1 MSTQPIPS
9 PAGSDG
15 RADAFLHVQ
24 TKRAGKIKGEGSTQ
38 GHTDDI
44 EVRTWHWGVAAGT
57 AIGSGAVTARRQ
69 YKHLVI
75 TKGLDTASTGL
86 LSALARNDVVS
97 EAKLMLRKAGGEAL
111 DYYRMTL
118 SDARVV
124 GIDLDFDTFG
134 FPTETV
140 TFAFAKIDIEY
151 KRQEHSGMSGGSF
164 SFTDAVFNP

>member
-1 MSTQPIPS
+1 MWTQPIPS

-24 TKRAGKIKGEGSTQ
+24 TQRAGKIKGEGSAQ
-38 GHTDDI
+38 GHVDDI

-75 TKGLDTASTGL
+75 TKGIDTASTGL
-86 LSALARNDVVS
+86 LSALARNDVVV

-118 SDARVV
+118 GDARVV
-124 GIDLDFDTFG
+124 GIDLDVDAFG
-134 FPTETV
+134 YPTETV
-140 TFAFAKIDIEY
+140 SFAYAKIDVEY
-151 KRQEHSGMSGGSF
+151 KRQQHAGTSAGS
-164 SFTDAVFNP
+164 STFTDAVLNP

>member
-1 MSTQPIPS
+1 MRERS
-9 PAGSDG
+9 
-15 RADAFLHVQ
+15 RA
-24 TKRAGKIKGEGSTQ
+24 RAPTQ
-38 GHTDDI
+38 GHADDI

-75 TKGLDTASTGL
+75 TKGIDTASTAL
-86 LSALARNDVVS
+86 LSALASNDVVV

-124 GIDLDFDTFG
+124 GIDLDVDAFG
-134 FPTETV
+134 FPPRPSPSRT
-140 TFAFAKIDIEY
+140 
-151 KRQEHSGMSGGSF
+151 RRSMSST
-164 SFTDAVFNP
+164 SARDTPA

>member
-1 MSTQPIPS
+1 MPTQLKPS

-38 GHTDDI
+38 GHVDDI
-44 EVRTWHWGVAAGT
+44 EVRTWKFGVAAGT

-75 TKGLDTASTGL
+75 TKGIDSASTGL
-86 LSALARNDVVS
+86 LSALASNDEVR
-97 EAKLMLRKAGGEAL
+97 EAKLMLRKAGGDAL

-124 GIDLDFDTFG
+124 GVDHDVDAFG
-134 FPTETV
+134 FTTETV
-140 TFAFAKIDIEY
+140 TFAFTKIDIEY

-164 SFTDAVFNP
+164 TFTDAVFNP